1 VLYERQ
7 EAGGEYMN
15 STAFKALDLNIQ
27 ELEAMDVPD
36 DWDERIKGITA
47 GLALVGIAVAIT

>member
-1 VLYERQ
+1 
-7 EAGGEYMN
+7 MN
-15 STAFKALDLNIQ
+15 SITALKALDLNIQ